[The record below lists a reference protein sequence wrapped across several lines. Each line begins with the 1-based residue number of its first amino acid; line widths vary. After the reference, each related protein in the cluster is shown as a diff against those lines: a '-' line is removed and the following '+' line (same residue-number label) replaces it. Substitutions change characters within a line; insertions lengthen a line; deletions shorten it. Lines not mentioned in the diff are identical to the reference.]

1 MSALALFAFV
11 ASPALMLA
19 AIVMAIRAPGL
30 KVRWLWCL
38 ASLIAVSQWG
48 FTFATGTSKFVAMH
62 GALIGSVA
70 TYHDAPPAGWTLKSA
85 IPLGAIVVI
94 ALLWRRRKTR
104 QDKAA
109 QDIPPT

>member
-1 MSALALFAFV
+1 MSVLALLAFV

-19 AIVMAIRAPGL
+19 AIVMAIRTPSL
-30 KVRWLWCL
+30 KFRWLWCL
-38 ASLIAVSQWG
+38 ACLIAVSQWG

-62 GALIGSVA
+62 GALIGSLA

-85 IPLGAIVVI
+85 IPLGAVVVI

-104 QDKAA
+104 QDKVA